1 MSNDQWLELLKYL
14 GFAVGLYM
22 AIRVDMATLR
32 VRVDHHEKEIARIDR
47 ALDK

>member
-14 GFAVGLYM
+14 GFALGLYS
-22 AIRVDMATLR
+22 AIRVDLATLK
-32 VRVDHHEKEIARIDR
+32 VRVDQHEKEITRIDK